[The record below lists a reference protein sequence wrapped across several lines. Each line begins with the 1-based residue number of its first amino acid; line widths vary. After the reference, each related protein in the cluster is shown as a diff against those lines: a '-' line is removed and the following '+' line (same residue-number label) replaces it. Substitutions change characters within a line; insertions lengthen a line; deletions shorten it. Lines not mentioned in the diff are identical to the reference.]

1 MGMKNNSIINKI
13 KNMFTI
19 AAILAAVYFILF
31 LVTNGRFGSLHSIK
45 LMVQQ
50 AFIPSMLAW
59 GLCFLFT
66 LGLYDFSIGAV
77 LVLSCIVG
85 ADMSGSFGFA
95 GLILGCILT
104 AAIMGFINGFVYLKL
119 RIPSIIVTIGL
130 MMIYEI
136 AANMYKGGGGAT
148 LPDKYSSLGV
158 FPNNVIIGIVAA
170 LIAYVLFKH
179 TKLGVYIRAIGTS
192 EIISKNSGINVD
204 KIKLIS
210 FALTG
215 FFIGIAAIMTDSYS
229 GGVVPQT
236 GMGTMARV
244 FTPLMGC
251 FIGMALSR
259 FCNIVVSIF
268 IGEFILIM
276 INTGMIA
283 AGIDTSFQQIITG
296 LFLII
301 LVGITSVNRK
311 GEVVK

>member
-1 MGMKNNSIINKI
+1 MQIKNNIINTT
-13 KNMFTI
+13 KNASVIGM
-19 AAILAAVYFILF
+19 ILIAVYLILF
-31 LVTNGRFGSLHSIK
+31 LLTSGRFGSLQSIQ
-45 LMVQQ
+45 LMLQQ

-66 LGLYDFSIGAV
+66 LGLYDFSIGAI
-77 LVLSCIVG
+77 LVMACIIG
-85 ADMSGSFGFA
+85 ADFSKAFGFA
-95 GLILGCILT
+95 GLILGCIIT

-136 AANMYKGGGGAT
+136 LANLYKGGGGAN
-148 LPDKYSSLGV
+148 LPDQYSALGI
-158 FPNNVIIGIVAA
+158 FPRNIIVGLITAF
-170 LIAYVLFKH
+170 IAYILFKH
-179 TKLGVYIRAIGTS
+179 TKLGIYIKAIGNS
-192 EIISKNSGINVD
+192 ETISRNSGINVD
-204 KIKLIS
+204 RIKLVS
-210 FALTG
+210 FLITG
-215 FFIGIAAIMTDSYS
+215 FFIGIAAIMTVSYS

-236 GMGTMARV
+236 GMGTMSRV

-251 FIGMALSR
+251 FIGMALSK

-268 IGEFILIM
+268 VGEFILIM

-301 LVGITSVNRK
+301 LVGVTSVNRK
-311 GEVVK
+311 DEVIK